1 MKRGNIF
8 FWFAAA
14 VALMAIAGCAKTVH
28 MPENGE
34 QPIGF
39 NVQEPTKAAITG
51 ADDISSFEVWGWYG
65 SNTERNKN
73 VFDGI
78 QVNNTGSGWV
88 YDNIQYWVPYMN
100 YTFYA
105 VYPFDAGECSADG
118 TITVEDLDC
127 SAFGDKAVDL
137 MTAGAVEGSGNT
149 PADVVFNF
157 VHELSKLKFRF
168 ESSQTAVTITDIK
181 LYGISATGSLEKTGA
196 GDASWVMGS
205 TVTADNTPYNTKE
218 AVVLNTENSYA
229 AEPYGEL
236 LLPPHTALTD
246 AKLSFSY
253 YYYWETPEN
262 AHKAELQLAAGSTTI
277 TSWEAGKSY
286 NYTVKIPAT
295 NDIKLTVTVVGW
307 DTQDTSVSWTPG
319 N

>member
-28 MPENGE
+28 TPENGKHS
-34 QPIGF
+34 IGF
-39 NVQEPTKAAITG
+39 NVQEPVKSAVTG
-51 ADDISSFEVWGWYG
+51 AADITSFEVWGWYG

-78 QVNNTGSGWV
+78 EVNKTGSGGWV
-88 YDNIQYWVPYMN
+88 YDNIQYWVPDMN

-105 VYPFDAGECSADG
+105 VYPFDVGECLAEG
-118 TITVEDLDC
+118 TVTVENFDC
-127 SAFGDKAVDL
+127 SAFGDNAVDL
-137 MTAGAVEGSGNT
+137 MTAGAVGSGNT
-149 PADVVFNF
+149 RDNVLFKF

-168 ESSQTAVTITDIK
+168 ESSQTAVTITDIRF
-181 LYGISATGSLEKTGA
+181 YGISATGSLEKTGA

-205 TVTADNTPYNTKE
+205 TVTADNTKYVTE
-218 AVVLNTENSYA
+218 AALNAGNSYA

-253 YYYWETPEN
+253 YYNWETPEN

-295 NDIKLTVTVVGW
+295 DDIKLTVTVAGW
-307 DTQDTSVSWTPG
+307 DTQDTSVSWTSG

>member
-1 MKRGNIF
+1 MKRGNIY

-28 MPENGE
+28 TPENGE

-39 NVQEPTKAAITG
+39 NVQEPVKSAVTG
-51 ADDISSFEVWGWYG
+51 AADIDSIEVWGWYD
-65 SNTERNKN
+65 SNTDRNKN

-78 QVNNTGSGWV
+78 KVYNTGSGWV
-88 YDNIQYWVPYMN
+88 YDNIQYWVPDMN

-105 VYPFDAGECSADG
+105 VYPFDKGECSADG
-118 TITVEDLDC
+118 ITVKDFKC

-137 MTAGAVEGSGNT
+137 MTAGAVVEGHGNT
-149 PADVVFNF
+149 PANVVFNF

-205 TVTADNTPYNTKE
+205 TVTADNTTYVTE
-218 AVVLNTENSYA
+218 AALNAGNSYA

-253 YYYWETPEN
+253 YYNWETPEN

-295 NDIKLTVTVVGW
+295 NDIKLTVTVAGW
-307 DTQDTSVSWTPG
+307 DTQDTSVSWTSG

>member
-1 MKRGNIF
+1 
-8 FWFAAA
+8 
-14 VALMAIAGCAKTVH
+14 
-28 MPENGE
+28 
-34 QPIGF
+34 
-39 NVQEPTKAAITG
+39 
-51 ADDISSFEVWGWYG
+51 
-65 SNTERNKN
+65 
-73 VFDGI
+73 
-78 QVNNTGSGWV
+78 
-88 YDNIQYWVPYMN
+88 
-100 YTFYA
+100 
-105 VYPFDAGECSADG
+105 
-118 TITVEDLDC
+118 
-127 SAFGDKAVDL
+127 
-137 MTAGAVEGSGNT
+137 MTAGAVVEGHGNT
-149 PADVVFNF
+149 PANVVFNF

-205 TVTADNTPYNTKE
+205 TVTADNTTYVTE
-218 AVVLNTENSYA
+218 AALNAGNSYA

-253 YYYWETPEN
+253 YYNWETPEN

-295 NDIKLTVTVVGW
+295 NDIKLTVTVAGW
-307 DTQDTSVSWTPG
+307 DTQDTSVSWTSG

>member
-28 MPENGE
+28 TPENGE

-51 ADDISSFEVWGWYG
+51 ADDIFSFEVWGWYG
-65 SNTERNKN
+65 SNTDRNKN

-78 QVNNTGSGWV
+78 QVYNTGSGWV
-88 YDNIQYWVPYMN
+88 YDNIQYWVPDMN

-105 VYPFDAGECSADG
+105 VYPFDEGECSADG
-118 TITVEDLDC
+118 ITVKDFKC

-137 MTAGAVEGSGNT
+137 MTAGAVVEGHGNT
-149 PADVVFNF
+149 PANVVFNF

-205 TVTADNTPYNTKE
+205 TVTADNTTYVTE
-218 AVVLNTENSYA
+218 AALNAGNSYA

-253 YYYWETPEN
+253 YYNWETPEN

-295 NDIKLTVTVVGW
+295 NDIKLTVTVAGW
-307 DTQDTSVSWTPG
+307 DTQDTSVSWTSG

>member
-1 MKRGNIF
+1 MKRGNIY

-14 VALMAIAGCAKTVH
+14 VALMAIAGCTKTVH
-28 MPENGE
+28 TPENGRHS
-34 QPIGF
+34 IGF
-39 NVQEPTKAAITG
+39 NVQEPVKSAVTG
-51 ADDISSFEVWGWYG
+51 AADISSFEVWGWYG
-65 SNTERNKN
+65 SDTDRNKK
-73 VFDGI
+73 VFDGT
-78 QVNNTGSGWV
+78 QVNKIGSDWT
-88 YDNIQYWVPYMN
+88 YDNLQYWVPDMN

-118 TITVEDLDC
+118 TITVENFDC

-137 MTAGAVEGSGNT
+137 MTAGAVGSGNT
-149 PADVVFNF
+149 QDKVVFDF

-181 LYGISATGSLEKTGA
+181 LYGISAQGSLTKTPENGS
-196 GDASWVMGS
+196 SWTLGNA
-205 TVTADNTPYNTKE
+205 VTADNPLYVTE
-218 AVVLNTENSYA
+218 AALNAGNSYA

-236 LLPPHTALTD
+236 LLPPDTALTD

-253 YYYWETPEN
+253 YYNSETPEN

-295 NDIKLTVTVVGW
+295 NDIKLTVTVAGW
-307 DTQDTSVSWTPG
+307 DIQDTSVSWTSG

>member
-28 MPENGE
+28 TPENGE

-51 ADDISSFEVWGWYG
+51 ADDISSFKVWGWYG
-65 SNTERNKN
+65 SNTGRDKN

-78 QVNNTGSGWV
+78 QVNKTGSGWV
-88 YDNIQYWVPYMN
+88 YDNIQYWVPDMN

-105 VYPFDAGECSADG
+105 VYPSDVGECSADG
-118 TITVEDLDC
+118 ITVKGFNC

-137 MTAGAVEGSGNT
+137 MTAGAEEGYGNN
-149 PADVVFNF
+149 PSDVVFNF

-168 ESSQTAVTITDIK
+168 ESSQTAVTITDIRF
-181 LYGISATGSLEKTGA
+181 YGISATGSLEKTGA

-205 TVTADNTPYNTKE
+205 TVTADNTTYVTE
-218 AVVLNTENSYA
+218 AALNAGNSYA

-253 YYYWETPEN
+253 YYNWETSEN

-295 NDIKLTVTVVGW
+295 NDIKLTVTVAGW
-307 DTQDTSVSWTPG
+307 DTQDTSVSWTSG

>member
-1 MKRGNIF
+1 MKRGNIY

-14 VALMAIAGCAKTVH
+14 VALMAIAGCTKTVH
-28 MPENGE
+28 TPENGRHS
-34 QPIGF
+34 IGF
-39 NVQEPTKAAITG
+39 NVQEPVKSAVTG
-51 ADDISSFEVWGWYG
+51 AADISSFEVWGWYG
-65 SNTERNKN
+65 SDTDRNKK
-73 VFDGI
+73 VFDGT
-78 QVNNTGSGWV
+78 QVNKIGSDWT
-88 YDNIQYWVPYMN
+88 YDNLQYWVPDMN

-118 TITVEDLDC
+118 TITVENFDC

-137 MTAGAVEGSGNT
+137 MTAGAVGSGNT
-149 PADVVFNF
+149 QDKVVFDF

-181 LYGISATGSLEKTGA
+181 LYGISAQGSLTKTPENGS
-196 GDASWVMGS
+196 SWTLGNA
-205 TVTADNTPYNTKE
+205 VTADNPLYVTE
-218 AVVLNTENSYA
+218 AALNAGNSYA

-253 YYYWETPEN
+253 YYNWETPEN

-295 NDIKLTVTVVGW
+295 NDIKLTVTVAGW
-307 DTQDTSVSWTPG
+307 DIQDTSVSWTSG

>member
-1 MKRGNIF
+1 MKRGNIY

-28 MPENGE
+28 TPENGE

-39 NVQEPTKAAITG
+39 NVQEPVKSAVTG
-51 ADDISSFEVWGWYG
+51 AADIDSFEVWGWYG
-65 SNTERNKN
+65 SNTERKKN

-78 QVNNTGSGWV
+78 KVNKTGSGGWV
-88 YDNIQYWVPYMN
+88 YDNIQYWVPDMN

-105 VYPFDAGECSADG
+105 VYPFGKGECSAEG
-118 TITVEDLDC
+118 TVRIENFDC
-127 SAFGDKAVDL
+127 SATGSDAVDL
-137 MTAGAVEGSGNT
+137 MTAGAVGSGNK
-149 PADVVFNF
+149 PANVVFYF

-168 ESSQTAVTITDIK
+168 ESSQTAVTITDIRF
-181 LYGISATGSLEKTGA
+181 YGISATGSLEKTGA

-205 TVTADNTPYNTKE
+205 TVTADNTKYVTE
-218 AVVLNTENSYA
+218 AALNAGNSYA

-236 LLPPHTALTD
+236 LLPPHDAL
-246 AKLSFSY
+246 AEARLSFSY
-253 YYYWETPEN
+253 YYGSNSTQIKSVDIP
-262 AHKAELQLAAGSTTI
+262 LAAGTGDI

-295 NDIKLTVTVVGW
+295 DDIKLTVTVAGW
-307 DTQDTSVSWTPG
+307 DTQDTSVSWTSG

>member
-28 MPENGE
+28 TPENGE

-51 ADDISSFEVWGWYG
+51 ADDILSFEVWGWYG

-78 QVNNTGSGWV
+78 KVNNTRSGWV
-88 YDNIQYWVPYMN
+88 YDNIQYWVPDMN

-105 VYPFDAGECSADG
+105 VYPFGKGECSADG
-118 TITVEDLDC
+118 TFTVKDFNC
-127 SAFGDKAVDL
+127 SAFGDNAVDL
-137 MTAGAVEGSGNT
+137 MTAGAVEGNGNT
-149 PADVVFNF
+149 PADVVFDF

-168 ESSQTAVTITDIK
+168 ESSQTAVTITDIRF
-181 LYGISATGSLEKTGA
+181 YGISATGSLEKTGA

-205 TVTADNTPYNTKE
+205 TVTADNTPYAAKE
-218 AVVLNTENSYA
+218 AALNTENSYA

-253 YYYWETPEN
+253 YYNWETPEN

-295 NDIKLTVTVVGW
+295 NDIKLIVTVAGW
-307 DTQDTSVSWTPG
+307 DTQDTSVSWTSG

>member
-1 MKRGNIF
+1 MKRGNIY

-14 VALMAIAGCAKTVH
+14 VALMAIVGCAKTVH
-28 MPENGE
+28 TPENGE

-39 NVQEPTKAAITG
+39 NVQESTKAAITG
-51 ADDISSFEVWGWYG
+51 ADDIFSFKVWGWYG
-65 SNTERNKN
+65 SNTKRNKN
-73 VFDGI
+73 VFNGI
-78 QVNNTGSGWV
+78 QVYNTESGWV
-88 YDNIQYWVPYMN
+88 YDNIQYWVPDMN

-105 VYPFDAGECSADG
+105 VYPFDVGECSADG
-118 TITVEDLDC
+118 ITVKGFNC

-137 MTAGAVEGSGNT
+137 MTAGAEEGYGNN
-149 PADVVFNF
+149 PSDVVFNF

-168 ESSQTAVTITDIK
+168 ESSQTAVTITDIRF
-181 LYGISATGSLEKTGA
+181 YGISATGSLEKTGA
-196 GDASWVMGS
+196 GDASWDMGS
-205 TVTADNTPYNTKE
+205 TVTADNTKYVTE
-218 AVVLNTENSYA
+218 ATLNAGNSYA

-253 YYYWETPEN
+253 YYNWETPEN

-295 NDIKLTVTVVGW
+295 NDIKLTVTVAGW
-307 DTQDTSVSWTPG
+307 DTQDTSVSWTSG

>member
-14 VALMAIAGCAKTVH
+14 VALMAIAGCTKTVH
-28 MPENGE
+28 TPENGRHS
-34 QPIGF
+34 IGF
-39 NVQEPTKAAITG
+39 NVQEPVKSAVTG
-51 ADDISSFEVWGWYG
+51 AADITSFEVWGWYG

-73 VFDGI
+73 VFNGT
-78 QVNNTGSGWV
+78 QVNNTGSGWT
-88 YDNIQYWVPYMN
+88 YDNLQYWVPYMN

-105 VYPFDAGECSADG
+105 VYPFGAGECSANG
-118 TITVEDLDC
+118 TFTVKDFNC
-127 SAFGDKAVDL
+127 SAFGDNAVDL
-137 MTAGAVEGSGNT
+137 MTAGAVEGSGNN
-149 PADVVFNF
+149 PANVVFNF

-168 ESSQTAVTITDIK
+168 ESSQTMVTITDIK
-181 LYGISATGSLEKTGA
+181 LYGISAGGTLKKARGGN
-196 GDASWVMGS
+196 ASWNMWS
-205 TVTADNTPYNTKE
+205 AVTADDPTYSVTE

-253 YYYWETPEN
+253 YYNWETPEN

-295 NDIKLTVTVVGW
+295 NDIKLIVTVAGW